1 MTKLDIANALQG
13 LSKYFD
19 KELEFVLTGT
29 VGLAIHGLLPNG
41 YEPENVDIIIPI
53 PAEDGDR
60 IADIVDEKLSK
71 LEALSG
77 MKPNDGYKERVY
89 TFKVGDIKVNAFM
102 CAASKVDS
110 FSMKFVSEDVSL
122 DLRLHR
128 ANQILERKLA
138 LRRAKDYEFAS
149 DLSRGL
155 FSLLKQ

>member
-1 MTKLDIANALQG
+1 M
-13 LSKYFD
+13 
-19 KELEFVLTGT
+19 LTGT
-29 VGLAIHGLLPNG
+29 VGLAIHGLLPHG
-41 YEPENVDIIIPI
+41 YEPEDVDIIIPI
-53 PAEDGDR
+53 PAENGNR
-60 IADIVDEKLSK
+60 TAVIVDKKLSK

-89 TFKVGDIKVNAFM
+89 TFEVGDIKVNAFM

-110 FSMKFVSEDVSL
+110 FSMKFIEEDVNL

-128 ANQILERKLA
+128 ADQILERKLA
-138 LRRAKDYEFAS
+138 LCRAKDYEFAS